1 MQTQINYL
9 GAKGSTRSSARSR
22 LVLVEHFAEEHC
34 NVCGLI
40 PSVPRANGAATHIV
54 AESPTMQALLKRAA
68 RFAAS
73 EAPVV
78 VLGETGT
85 GKEVVART
93 LHANSARGN
102 HPFVAVNVAA
112 LPAELLESELF
123 GHGRGAFTGAGAAR
137 HGLFEAAHGGTLFLD
152 EIGEMPLALQV
163 KLLRT
168 LQDGEVRRV
177 GENQSFVVDVRVVC
191 ATHRDLAE
199 RVRGGLFR
207 EDLFYRL
214 KVLTLTVPA
223 LRDRREDILPLAQRF
238 LEEEKTAP
246 REFTEGAAERL
257 LAYQWPGNVREL
269 QNVVRYG
276 AALANAAEV
285 QEHDLPEQLCP
296 SSGRL
301 PTCPSDAPAPY
312 KTLAEAERDHILG
325 VLEACSGSQ
334 AEAARILG
342 IGRNTLW
349 RKLRHY
355 DA

>member
-1 MQTQINYL
+1 
-9 GAKGSTRSSARSR
+9 
-22 LVLVEHFAEEHC
+22 
-34 NVCGLI
+34 
-40 PSVPRANGAATHIV
+40 
-54 AESPTMQALLKRAA
+54 MQALLKRAA

-269 QNVVRYG
+269 QNVVRHG

-301 PTCPSDAPAPY
+301 PTCPSDAPSPY